1 MNIEEEI
8 EKYEKEIKALGLS
21 KGLNLNSKQTAQ
33 VIGISPSTI
42 EKWRKEG
49 IGIDHIVAGGRVMYP
64 IRAIARFQVLSQI
77 KTA

>member
-8 EKYEKEIKALGLS
+8 EKYEKEIKALGLT

-33 VIGISPSTI
+33 VIGVSPSTI

-49 IGIDHIVAGGRVMYP
+49 ISIDHIISGKRVMYP
-64 IRAIARFQVLSQI
+64 IRAIARWQVLRQV

>member
-8 EKYEKEIKALGLS
+8 EKYEKEIKALGLT

-33 VIGISPSTI
+33 VIGVSPSTI

-49 IGIDHIVAGGRVMYP
+49 TSIDHIISGKRVMYP
-64 IRAIARFQVLSQI
+64 IRAIARWQVLRQV